1 MEDNEKL
8 MDQAAVAESV
18 SNKIK
23 YEFSDY
29 FLVKPLDPI
38 KVKKEFT
45 KLPEDKK
52 PVKDKNGVAAVNVE
66 DSEIETEVKEVDSD
80 YRKAIVLK
88 VPFSYASQIN
98 DPKFPTMSIVVG
110 DTIVYRDGAGRWFD
124 LLKDSQFVSAYDVV
138 AKEVK

>member
-1 MEDNEKL
+1 MEDNDKL
-8 MDQAAVAESV
+8 IDQAAVAESV

-80 YRKAIVLK
+80 YRKAVVLK
-88 VPFSYASQIN
+88 TPFYYEKTLMENPNMMKI
-98 DPKFPTMSIVVG
+98 KVG
-110 DTIVYRDGAGRWFD
+110 DVILYKENRSMWFD
-124 LLKDSQFVSAYDVV
+124 LIKDSQL
-138 AKEVK
+138 VKIYEIIAVENN

>member
-45 KLPEDKK
+45 KLPDNKK

-80 YRKAIVLK
+80 YRKAVVLK
-88 VPFSYASQIN
+88 TPFYYEKTLMENPNMMKI
-98 DPKFPTMSIVVG
+98 KVG
-110 DTIVYRDGAGRWFD
+110 DIILYKENRSMWFD
-124 LLKDSQFVSAYDVV
+124 LIKDSQL
-138 AKEVK
+138 VKIYEIIAVENN

>member
-45 KLPEDKK
+45 KLPDDKK

-80 YRKAIVLK
+80 YRKAVVLK
-88 VPFSYASQIN
+88 TPFYYEKTLMENPNMMKI
-98 DPKFPTMSIVVG
+98 KVG
-110 DTIVYRDGAGRWFD
+110 DIILYKENRSMWFD
-124 LLKDSQFVSAYDVV
+124 LIKDSQL
-138 AKEVK
+138 VKIYEIIAVENN

>member
-52 PVKDKNGVAAVNVE
+52 PVKDKNGVEAVNVE

-80 YRKAIVLK
+80 YRKAVVLK
-88 VPFSYASQIN
+88 TPFYYEKTLMENPNMMKI
-98 DPKFPTMSIVVG
+98 KVG
-110 DTIVYRDGAGRWFD
+110 DVILYKENRSMWFD
-124 LLKDSQFVSAYDVV
+124 LIKDSQL
-138 AKEVK
+138 VKIYEIIAVENN

>member
-1 MEDNEKL
+1 MGEDII
-8 MDQAAVAESV
+8 DQSQLAESV
-18 SNKIK
+18 SSSIN
-23 YEFSDY
+23 YEPKDM
-29 FLVKPLDPI
+29 FLVKPLDKI
-38 KVKKEFT
+38 KVMKEFST
-45 KLPEDKK
+45 PVVNDTTEEPTENEDG
-52 PVKDKNGVAAVNVE
+52 VKAVDYDTVAT
-66 DSEIETEVKEVDSD
+66 ETKEVDSD

-124 LLKDSQFVSAYDVV
+124 LLKDSQFVSAYDIV

>member
-66 DSEIETEVKEVDSD
+66 DSDIETEVKEVDSD
-80 YRKAIVLK
+80 YRKAVVLK
-88 VPFSYASQIN
+88 TPFYYEKTLMENPNMMKI
-98 DPKFPTMSIVVG
+98 KVG
-110 DTIVYRDGAGRWFD
+110 DVILYKENRSMWFD
-124 LLKDSQFVSAYDVV
+124 LIKDSQL
-138 AKEVK
+138 VKIYEIIAVENN

>member
-1 MEDNEKL
+1 MEDDEKL

-45 KLPEDKK
+45 KLPDNKK
-52 PVKDKNGVAAVNVE
+52 PVKDKNGVEAVNVE
-66 DSEIETEVKEVDSD
+66 SSEIETEVKEVDSD
-80 YRKAIVLK
+80 YRKAVVLK
-88 VPFSYASQIN
+88 TPFYYEKTLMENPNMMKI
-98 DPKFPTMSIVVG
+98 KVG
-110 DTIVYRDGAGRWFD
+110 DVILYKENRSMWFD
-124 LLKDSQFVSAYDVV
+124 LIKDSQL
-138 AKEVK
+138 VKIYEIIAVENN

>member
-52 PVKDKNGVAAVNVE
+52 PVKDKNGVEAVNVE

-80 YRKAIVLK
+80 YRKAVVLK
-88 VPFSYASQIN
+88 TPFYYEKTLMENPNMMKI
-98 DPKFPTMSIVVG
+98 KVG
-110 DTIVYRDGAGRWFD
+110 DVILYKENRSMWFD
-124 LLKDSQFVSAYDVV
+124 LSVFSAASMPSNAY
-138 AKEVK
+138 

>member
-52 PVKDKNGVAAVNVE
+52 PVKDKNGVSAVNVE

-80 YRKAIVLK
+80 YRKAVVLK
-88 VPFSYASQIN
+88 TPFYYEKTLMENPNMMKI
-98 DPKFPTMSIVVG
+98 KVG
-110 DTIVYRDGAGRWFD
+110 DVILYKENRSMWFD
-124 LLKDSQFVSAYDVV
+124 LIKDSQL
-138 AKEVK
+138 VKIYEIIAVENN

>member
-80 YRKAIVLK
+80 YRKAVVLK
-88 VPFSYASQIN
+88 TPFYYEKTLMENPNMMKI
-98 DPKFPTMSIVVG
+98 KVG
-110 DTIVYRDGAGRWFD
+110 DVILYKENRSMWFD
-124 LLKDSQFVSAYDVV
+124 LIKNSQL
-138 AKEVK
+138 VKIYEIIAVENN

>member
-80 YRKAIVLK
+80 YRKAVVLK
-88 VPFSYASQIN
+88 TPFYYEKTLMENPNMMQI
-98 DPKFPTMSIVVG
+98 KVG
-110 DTIVYRDGAGRWFD
+110 DVILYKENRSMWFD
-124 LLKDSQFVSAYDVV
+124 LIKDSQL
-138 AKEVK
+138 VKIYEIIAVENN

>member
-52 PVKDKNGVAAVNVE
+52 PVKDKYGVAAVNVE

-80 YRKAIVLK
+80 YRKAVVLK
-88 VPFSYASQIN
+88 TPFYYEKTLMENPNMMKI
-98 DPKFPTMSIVVG
+98 KVG
-110 DTIVYRDGAGRWFD
+110 DIILYKENRSMWFD
-124 LLKDSQFVSAYDVV
+124 LIKDSQL
-138 AKEVK
+138 VKIYEIIAVENN

>member
-88 VPFSYASQIN
+88 TPFYYEKTLMENPNMMKI
-98 DPKFPTMSIVVG
+98 KVG
-110 DTIVYRDGAGRWFD
+110 DVILYKENRSMWFD
-124 LLKDSQFVSAYDVV
+124 LIKDSQL
-138 AKEVK
+138 VKIYEIIAVENN

>member
-80 YRKAIVLK
+80 YRKAVVLK
-88 VPFSYASQIN
+88 TPFYYEKTLMENPNMMKI
-98 DPKFPTMSIVVG
+98 KVG
-110 DTIVYRDGAGRWFD
+110 DVVLYKENRSMWFD
-124 LLKDSQFVSAYDVV
+124 LIKDSQL
-138 AKEVK
+138 VKIYEIIAVENN

>member
-1 MEDNEKL
+1 MDDNVKL

-80 YRKAIVLK
+80 YRKAVVLK
-88 VPFSYASQIN
+88 TPFYYEKTLMENPNMMKI
-98 DPKFPTMSIVVG
+98 KVG
-110 DTIVYRDGAGRWFD
+110 DVILYKENRSMWFD
-124 LLKDSQFVSAYDVV
+124 LIKDSQL
-138 AKEVK
+138 VKIYEIIAVENN

>member
-29 FLVKPLDPI
+29 FLVKPLNPI

-80 YRKAIVLK
+80 YRKAVVLK
-88 VPFSYASQIN
+88 TPFYYEKTLMENPNMMKI
-98 DPKFPTMSIVVG
+98 KVG
-110 DTIVYRDGAGRWFD
+110 DVILYKENRSMWFD
-124 LLKDSQFVSAYDVV
+124 LIKDSQL
-138 AKEVK
+138 VKIYEIIAVENN

>member
-1 MEDNEKL
+1 MENNEKL

-18 SNKIK
+18 SSKIK
-23 YEFSDY
+23 YNFSDY

-45 KLPEDKK
+45 KLPDDKK

-80 YRKAIVLK
+80 YRKAVVLK
-88 VPFSYASQIN
+88 TPFYYEKTLMENPNMMKI
-98 DPKFPTMSIVVG
+98 KVG
-110 DTIVYRDGAGRWFD
+110 DVVLYKENRSMWFD
-124 LLKDSQFVSAYDVV
+124 LIKDSQL
-138 AKEVK
+138 VKIYEIIAVENN

>member
-38 KVKKEFT
+38 KVNKEFT

-80 YRKAIVLK
+80 YRKAVVLK
-88 VPFSYASQIN
+88 TPFYYEKTLMENPNMMKI
-98 DPKFPTMSIVVG
+98 KVG
-110 DTIVYRDGAGRWFD
+110 DVILYKENRSMWFD
-124 LLKDSQFVSAYDVV
+124 LIKDSQL
-138 AKEVK
+138 VKIYEIIAVENN